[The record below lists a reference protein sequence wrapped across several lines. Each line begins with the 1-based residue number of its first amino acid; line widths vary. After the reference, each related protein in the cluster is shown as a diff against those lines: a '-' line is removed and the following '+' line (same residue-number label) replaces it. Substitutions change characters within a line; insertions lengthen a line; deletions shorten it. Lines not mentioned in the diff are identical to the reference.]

1 MLNQDL
7 TRYVDLHR
15 SMGFKF
21 RTQHSLL
28 RNFVAFAEANGDDF
42 VRVGRVLEWAV
53 RAPSPPQRCNRLRMV
68 RRFAQVMQAEDQR
81 HEVPAADA
89 LGRETFERRI
99 AHIYQPNEIAR
110 LMLNDVRRSNNYDD

>member
-1 MLNQDL
+1 MLNEDL

-28 RNFVAFAEANGDDF
+28 RNFVGFAEANGDDF

-68 RRFAQVMQAEDQR
+68 RLQR
-81 HEVPAADA
+81 PSD
-89 LGRETFERRI
+89 GYTWGTRPGETF
-99 AHIYQPNEIAR
+99 
-110 LMLNDVRRSNNYDD
+110 D